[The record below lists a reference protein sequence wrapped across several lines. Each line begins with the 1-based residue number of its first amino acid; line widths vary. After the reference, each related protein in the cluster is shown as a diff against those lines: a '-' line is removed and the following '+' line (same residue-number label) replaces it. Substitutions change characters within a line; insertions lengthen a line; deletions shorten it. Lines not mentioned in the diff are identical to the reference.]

1 MATRKKGTTKGQEA
15 PTGST
20 ARSLGIAKAGIR
32 TGSDFANF
40 MSALMSDLISG
51 AVAPNIGNA
60 ACNAGGKL
68 LKAVEM
74 QHKYGTPDP
83 QGGTGKVLR
92 LAMESVQLAG
102 SESKTETVQ

>member
-1 MATRKKGTTKGQEA
+1 MAKGTSKTDRGKAAAER
-15 PTGST
+15 P
-20 ARSLGIAKAGIR
+20 RSLDIAATGIT
-32 TGSDFANF
+32 TGQDFANF

-74 QHKYGTPDP
+74 QHKYGTMNQD
-83 QGGTGKVLR
+83 GTGKVLK
-92 LAMESVQLAG
+92 LAMGAPLIQTPPAP
-102 SESKTETVQ
+102 TEH